1 MLNQDPV
8 KIPELPGKIN
18 LKRQD
23 GTVYIRY
30 LADRTYDPETKHTVP
45 NWINIGKQSETM
57 PGLMYPNDQY
67 EIYFGEEKT
76 AMEEKMT
83 EKERQYTQDNN
94 IYALY
99 ITFFDGLYH
108 EFKQQTRKKGD
119 EPVNQY
125 KAESINKVLRPL
137 KAMMQDEAYAEFLGL
152 IEAESGE
159 DHGEAPVKSAGM
171 SYSDAMILLTQYKSA
186 LAKYHRAHL

>member
-1 MLNQDPV
+1 
-8 KIPELPGKIN
+8 
-18 LKRQD
+18 
-23 GTVYIRY
+23 
-30 LADRTYDPETKHTVP
+30 
-45 NWINIGKQSETM
+45 
-57 PGLMYPNDQY
+57 
-67 EIYFGEEKT
+67 
-76 AMEEKMT
+76 MEEKMT